1 MKKVYFLK
9 NRRKK
14 RILNKIYKLKE
25 HASELSQSSKSAL
38 KNANDLNEYIHIRIN
53 QAKMGDVA
61 SSAYLSCH
69 IESLF
74 NKRTRYLN
82 DYALLNQKF
91 LNVTDEIQN
100 LEMELEKLSS

>member
-1 MKKVYFLK
+1 
-9 NRRKK
+9 
-14 RILNKIYKLKE
+14 
-25 HASELSQSSKSAL
+25 
-38 KNANDLNEYIHIRIN
+38 
-53 QAKMGDVA
+53 MGDVA